1 MKRGEEMRKLAAL
14 FIVVY
19 SMSCMNILAYGQES
33 AKATIVPAG
42 NSDIQALLSAILI
55 LLILALAAILIFKR
69 DSRRDAADTDK

>member
-19 SMSCMNILAYGQES
+19 SMSYMNILAYGQDS

-42 NSDIQALLSAILI
+42 DADIQALLSAIFI
-55 LLILALAAILIFKR
+55 LLILALAAILIFRR
-69 DSRRDAADTDK
+69 DSRSDTADTDK